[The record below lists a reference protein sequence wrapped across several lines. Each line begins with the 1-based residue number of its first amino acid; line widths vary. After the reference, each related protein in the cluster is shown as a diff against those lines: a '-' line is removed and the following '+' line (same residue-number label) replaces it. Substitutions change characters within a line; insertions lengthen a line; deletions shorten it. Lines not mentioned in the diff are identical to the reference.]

1 MRPGYG
7 INNQDTTKTGNFY
20 FLKSSSEQ
28 VVPMKTVMLGFAL
41 STLFLLSPTGATA
54 PLPSDLVYPSD
65 IIERAAKLPIR
76 DMSQSPLYGPL
87 QGWEKAVLAKMVEAS
102 ASMDAAFWRQVDP
115 QGKLLWQS
123 LAGSNKAA
131 DRAAYSLLDA
141 NYGRWD
147 RFLNFAPIVGLTP
160 RPPGGYVYP
169 PDLSKAELEAYL
181 AAHPEQAKA
190 LLDPFTVIKRSGTAL
205 VAVPYHLEYAEFV
218 RPAARVLREAAAL
231 SQSPA
236 LSHYLELQAQA
247 LLTDDYYAANI
258 AWIDLSGNL
267 DLSIGPHETYD
278 DQLMGQKAFYKSNV
292 LIVDQAAAAQLA
304 KYKSTGPAL
313 QANLPVEAQYKP
325 VYKADTMMPLL
336 LADDIRR
343 AGQGRAIM
351 EAVAFSLPNDPKVW
365 DAKGSKKVMLGNYLN
380 TRRTVVLEPLAQA
393 ILTPEVAGLIRHE
406 AYFTWVL
413 MHEVC
418 HTLGPREVLKDGR
431 SISPREALGETYSP
445 IEEGKADIG
454 GLYNLP
460 YLIDK
465 GLVTLP
471 LEQHYAGFMAESL
484 RSIRFGM
491 GSAYG
496 VIRSAAWNVF
506 LDEGALSFDAASQ
519 RFTMDTP
526 KMTEA
531 VRKLLITLIKLEGDG
546 DKQAAAQFIA
556 KYAHIRPELQRL
568 LDTAEHSVPLEF
580 VPPNQQ

>member
-1 MRPGYG
+1 MKPS
-7 INNQDTTKTGNFY
+7 IPWTACTLVVLLVTPLTGAY
-20 FLKSSSEQ
+20 AQ
-28 VVPMKTVMLGFAL
+28 VPPDAG
-41 STLFLLSPTGATA
+41 FLLQQIERERKPVLPGKAAAA
-54 PLPSDLVYPSD
+54 PADLVYPSD
-65 IIERAAKLPIR
+65 ITGRAAKLPIR

-123 LAGSNKAA
+123 LARSDKAA

-169 PDLSKAELEAYL
+169 ADLSKAELEAYL

-190 LLDPFTVIKRSGTAL
+190 LLDPFTVVKRSGTAL

-218 RPAARVLREAAAL
+218 RPAARVLREAAGL

-236 LSHYLELQAQA
+236 LRNYLELQAQA
-247 LLTDDYYAANI
+247 LLSDDYYAANI
-258 AWIDLSGNL
+258 AWIDLTGNL

-292 LIVDQAAAAQLA
+292 LIVDQAAASQLA

-313 QANLPVEAQYKP
+313 QANLPVDAQYKP

-336 LADDIRR
+336 LADDVRR

-351 EAVAFSLPNDPKVW
+351 EPVAFSLPNDPKVW
-365 DAKGSKKVMLGNYLN
+365 DAKGSKKVMMGNYLH

-393 ILTPEVAGLIRHE
+393 ILTPAVAGMIRHE

-418 HTLGPREVLKDGR
+418 HTLGPRQVVKDGR
-431 SISPREALGETYSP
+431 TISPREALGEYYSP

-471 LEQHYAGFMAESL
+471 LEQHYASFMAESL

-531 VRKLLITLIKLEGDG
+531 VRKLLVTLIQLEGDG
-546 DKQAAAQFIA
+546 DKQAAAKFIST
-556 KYAHIRPELQRL
+556 YANIRPELQKL
-568 LDTAEHSVPLEF
+568 LDTAEHTVPLEF
-580 VPPNQQ
+580 VPAYKN